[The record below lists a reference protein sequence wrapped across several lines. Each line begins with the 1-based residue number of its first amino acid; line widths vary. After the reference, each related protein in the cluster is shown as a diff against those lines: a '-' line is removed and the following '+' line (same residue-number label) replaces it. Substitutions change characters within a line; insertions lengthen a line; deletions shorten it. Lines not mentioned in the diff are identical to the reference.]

1 MEKRHQVFVSSTYRN
16 LELERQSVIQ
26 ALLEL
31 DCIPAGME
39 LFPASDDDQWTLIKR
54 VIDDC
59 DYYIVII
66 AGRYGSNGPD
76 GIGYT
81 EKEYDY
87 AVQIGK
93 PIIAFFHESPESI
106 PLDKSEKEPLLRDK
120 LAAFTEKAKR
130 KVAKL
135 WKNAEDLS
143 GKVSRSL
150 VQLKKTH
157 PAEGWVKARYASSPE
172 ETLRLRSQI
181 DELTARLNSLTTVAP
196 EGTETLSQGADV
208 VTIEYREHHQVYDD
222 DILNRTL
229 LTNWDEVFGLIG
241 PLMFEEADEIRMMS
255 AIGEHITFRQA
266 PADSYTVCLPTA
278 SFQLLKVQ
286 FVALGLITLSD
297 RKRGVHDKGT
307 YWKLTPYG
315 VNYVMKLMA
324 QKRPESQSNSGGCG

>member
-1 MEKRHQVFVSSTYRN
+1 MEKRHQVFVSSTYKD

-66 AGRYGSNGPD
+66 AGRYGSSGPD

-87 AVQIGK
+87 AVQTGK
-93 PIIAFFHESPESI
+93 PIIAFIHESPKSL
-106 PLDKSEKEPLLRDK
+106 PLEKSEEDPGLRDK
-120 LAAFTEKAKR
+120 LTAFTEKTKK
-130 KVAKL
+130 KVAKF

-172 ETLRLRSQI
+172 ETLSLRSQI
-181 DELTARLNSLTTVAP
+181 DELKAQLNAVTTVAP
-196 EGTETLSQGADV
+196 EGTESLCQGEDKFYIDYSIV
-208 VTIEYREHHQVYDD
+208 SSH
-222 DILNRTL
+222 
-229 LTNWDEVFGLIG
+229 FGHAFLRSGRYATDWKEIFGVIG
-241 PLMFEEADEIRMMS
+241 PLMFDEADESQMIK
-255 AIGEHITFRQA
+255 AIEECVQLKL
-266 PADSYTVCLPTA
+266 PPPKSYQVSLPTT
-278 SFQLLKVQ
+278 SFQSLKVQ
-286 FVALGLITLSD
+286 FVALGLIALSD

-324 QKRPESQSNSGGCG
+324 QKRP

>member
-1 MEKRHQVFVSSTYRN
+1 MEKRHQVFVSSTYRD

-66 AGRYGSNGPD
+66 AGRYGTSGPD

-87 AVQIGK
+87 AVHTGK
-93 PIIAFFHESPESI
+93 PIIAFIHESPGSI
-106 PLDKSEKEPLLRDK
+106 PSDMSESEPAQRERLDAFREKVK
-120 LAAFTEKAKR
+120 KKTAKF
-130 KVAKL
+130 

-157 PAEGWVKARYASSPE
+157 PAEGWVKARYAGNAE
-172 ETLRLRSQI
+172 EMLKLRSQI
-181 DELTARLNSLTTVAP
+181 DELTAQLNSLTTVAP
-196 EGTETLSQGADV
+196 EGTESLSQGEDSFTVAYNVDSV
-208 VTIEYREHHQVYDD
+208 VGQLLSKKSYRTTW
-222 DILNRTL
+222 NK
-229 LTNWDEVFGLIG
+229 VFETIG
-241 PLMFEEADEIRMMS
+241 PLMFDEATEESLSTAMEENIRLRFPP
-255 AIGEHITFRQA
+255 GEMFDINL
-266 PADSYTVCLPTA
+266 PAS
-278 SFQLLKVQ
+278 SFQALKVQ

-324 QKRPESQSNSGGCG
+324 QKRSSTS

>member
-1 MEKRHQVFVSSTYRN
+1 MEKRHQVFVSSTYRD

-76 GIGYT
+76 GLGYT

-87 AVQIGK
+87 AVHTGK
-93 PIIAFFHESPESI
+93 PIIAFIHESPESI
-106 PLDKSEKEPLLRDK
+106 PLDKSEKEPLLRNK
-120 LAAFTEKAKR
+120 LATFTEKAKK
-130 KVAKL
+130 KVAKF
-135 WKNAEDLS
+135 WTNAEDLS

-157 PAEGWVKARYASSPE
+157 PAEGWVKARYAGSPE
-172 ETLRLRSQI
+172 EMLRLRSQI
-181 DELTARLNSLTTVAP
+181 DELKAQLNSITTVVP
-196 EGTETLSQGADV
+196 EGTESLSQGEDSISV
-208 VTIEYREHHQVYDD
+208 EYSVRPV
-222 DILNRTL
+222 LGGPSRTETFA
-229 LTNWDEVFGLIG
+229 TNWNEILRIIG
-241 PLMFEEADEIRMMS
+241 PLMFDDADERRLVNVI
-255 AIGEHITFRQA
+255 EKHIQSKVPNVRNNRIEI
-266 PADSYTVCLPTA
+266 PELP
-278 SFQLLKVQ
+278 FQELKVQ
-286 FVALGLITLSD
+286 FVALGLIALSD

-324 QKRPESQSNSGGCG
+324 QKRPEPK